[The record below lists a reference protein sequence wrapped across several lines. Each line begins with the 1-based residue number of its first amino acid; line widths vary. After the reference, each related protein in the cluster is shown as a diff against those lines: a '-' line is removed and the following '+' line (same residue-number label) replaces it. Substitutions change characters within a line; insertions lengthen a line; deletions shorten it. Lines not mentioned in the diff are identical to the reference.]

1 MNGLQCR
8 EVRNVS
14 VITKEADQMTDF
26 QFRALMAMVL
36 DMLNKVKSLEELE
49 ETKRTIEQLTKGIT
63 DLQSGKEE

>member
-1 MNGLQCR
+1 M
-8 EVRNVS
+8 S
-14 VITKEADQMTDF
+14 IITKEADQMTDF

-63 DLQSGKEE
+63 DLDLQRGKKE